1 MDEYTSTVNITVF
14 PFSLKRLF
22 PSTLMYHSLVMSFGL
37 ILIEECPIK
46 EYSSVIISVAF
57 SFLNC
62 DVELFIS
69 PELHTSCENK
79 LVLSFTNLY
88 SI

>member
-1 MDEYTSTVNITVF
+1 MDEYTSTVKTTVF
-14 PFSLKRLF
+14 PISLKRLF

-57 SFLNC
+57 IFLNC

-69 PELHTSCENK
+69 PELQTLWGSAFN
-79 LVLSFTNLY
+79 LSFTE
-88 SI
+88 

>member
-1 MDEYTSTVNITVF
+1 MDEYTSTVKTTVF
-14 PFSLKRLF
+14 PISLKRLF

-62 DVELFIS
+62 EVELFIS
-69 PELHTSCENK
+69 PELQT
-79 LVLSFTNLY
+79 L
-88 SI
+88 